1 MNISLTD
8 KIVSVLTYYTFGIF
22 GLIWLVYAYL
32 AKKSI
37 NSFCIFNIYQSIFV
51 SVVLYIISLLWG
63 IAIGFISVV
72 PLIGK
77 FMVSL
82 DIFINQTPMYFSF
95 TLSGFVLMVFL
106 SYLAVLS
113 FLGKKPFI
121 PYVSNMIRSNFGG

>member
-37 NSFCIFNIYQSIFV
+37 NSFCMFNIYQSIFI
-51 SVVLYIISLLWG
+51 SVMLYIISLLWG

-77 FMVSL
+77 FMVFL
-82 DIFINQTPMYFSF
+82 DVFINQTPMYFSF

-113 FLGKKPFI
+113 FLGKKPFV
-121 PYVSNMIRSNFGG
+121 PYVSNIIRSNFGG

>member
-37 NSFCIFNIYQSIFV
+37 NSFCIFNIYQSIFI
-51 SVVLYIISLLWG
+51 SVILYIISLLWG

-113 FLGKKPFI
+113 FLGRKPFV
-121 PYVSNMIRSNFGG
+121 PYVSNIIRSNFGG

>member
-37 NSFCIFNIYQSIFV
+37 NSFCMFNIYQSIFI
-51 SVVLYIISLLWG
+51 SVMLYIISLLWG

-121 PYVSNMIRSNFGG
+121 PYVSNVIRSNFGG

>member
-37 NSFCIFNIYQSIFV
+37 NSFCLFNIYQSIFI
-51 SVVLYIISLLWG
+51 SVILYIISLLWG

-113 FLGKKPFI
+113 FLGKKPFV
-121 PYVSNMIRSNFGG
+121 PYVSNIIRSNFGG

>member
-1 MNISLTD
+1 
-8 KIVSVLTYYTFGIF
+8 
-22 GLIWLVYAYL
+22 
-32 AKKSI
+32 
-37 NSFCIFNIYQSIFV
+37 
-51 SVVLYIISLLWG
+51 
-63 IAIGFISVV
+63 
-72 PLIGK
+72 
-77 FMVSL
+77 MVSL

>member
-77 FMVSL
+77 FMVFL
-82 DIFINQTPMYFSF
+82 EVFINQTPMYFSF

-113 FLGKKPFI
+113 FLGKKP
-121 PYVSNMIRSNFGG
+121 

>member
-113 FLGKKPFI
+113 FLGKKPFV

>member
-113 FLGKKPFI
+113 FLGKKPFV
-121 PYVSNMIRSNFGG
+121 PYVSNIIRSNFGG

>member
-37 NSFCIFNIYQSIFV
+37 NSFCIFNIYQSIFI
-51 SVVLYIISLLWG
+51 SVILYIISLLWG

-113 FLGKKPFI
+113 FLGKKPFV
-121 PYVSNMIRSNFGG
+121 PYVSNIIRSNFGG